1 MPPAGATTSSAG
13 QPASADEQ
21 LRQAIQDEVGES
33 GDVTSVTAPAAG
45 PVTVTWEIRPAGS
58 PGLTENNA
66 RFAVMRIMR
75 AIQESQLA
83 AGGDAPAATS
93 WPGPATRSPWSGSAS
108 PPRRSSGPTSTTATT

>member
-1 MPPAGATTSSAG
+1 
-13 QPASADEQ
+13 
-21 LRQAIQDEVGES
+21 
-33 GDVTSVTAPAAG
+33 
-45 PVTVTWEIRPAGS
+45 VTWEIRPAGS

-83 AGGDAPAATS
+83 AATS

-108 PPRRSSGPTSTTATT
+108 PPRRSSGPTSTTAST